1 MGETSNA
8 IRNHLGG
15 TERNIL
21 LSYREIWRR
30 NMIEF
35 RNIVKKYGKQ
45 TIIKNFNL
53 TINKGE
59 LVVLIGSSGSG
70 KTTLLKM
77 INRLSSN
84 SGGQIFVNDIDIAQ
98 QDPIKLRRNIGYVIQ
113 QTGLFPH
120 MTVKENIELIPKL
133 AGKNPAEIEQKTN
146 ELLKMVG
153 LQDGFINRYPT
164 ELSGGQQ
171 QRVGV
176 ARAFAT
182 DSEVILMDEPFSA
195 LDPITRADLQEELF
209 NIQKEQQKTIV
220 FVTHD
225 MDEAINLADRICIM
239 RKGEIVQ
246 YDTPEN
252 ILKNPAGPYVEEF
265 VGKGKIWSK
274 PELIVAGD
282 LSIQNPISISPK
294 RTVLQAI
301 KIMSDKKID
310 SLPIVNREKHLLG
323 HITLSQLKLVTEK
336 NRTIEDVMKP
346 QYITIAEDEP
356 LVQVLEKFDYHQIS
370 SLPIIDENGTLTGL
384 ITRSSLLSVLSMQ
397 FMEEGGSENGTIFS
411 STIG

>member
-1 MGETSNA
+1 
-8 IRNHLGG
+8 
-15 TERNIL
+15 
-21 LSYREIWRR
+21 
-30 NMIEF
+30 MIEF
-35 RNIVKKYGKQ
+35 RNIVKKYGNQ
-45 TIIKNFNL
+45 TIIKDFNL
-53 TINKGE
+53 IINKGE

-77 INRLSSN
+77 INRLISN
-84 SGGQIFVNDIDIAQ
+84 SGGQIFVDGVDIAK

-133 AGKNPAEIEQKTN
+133 IGKNQADIEHKTDD
-146 ELLKMVG
+146 LLRMVG
-153 LQDGFINRYPT
+153 LEDGFKDRYPT

-171 QRVGV
+171 QRIGV

-225 MDEAINLADRICIM
+225 MDEAINLADRICIL

-246 YDTPEN
+246 FDIPEN
-252 ILKNPAGPYVEEF
+252 ILKNPAGPYVEDF
-265 VGKGKIWSK
+265 VGKGKIWTK
-274 PELIVAGD
+274 PELITAAD
-282 LSIQNPISISPK
+282 LSIQNPISVSPK

-323 HITLSQLKLVTEK
+323 HITLSQLQIVSEK
-336 NRTIEDVMKP
+336 NRLIEDVMKES
-346 QYITIAEDEP
+346 YITILEDEP
-356 LVQVLEKFDYHQIS
+356 LVQVLEKFDCHKIS
-370 SLPIIDENGTLTGL
+370 SLPIIDATGALTGL
-384 ITRSSLLSVLSMQ
+384 ITRSSLLALLSMQ
-397 FMEEGGSENGTIFS
+397 FMEEGGNENGTVFS
-411 STIG
+411 STNR